1 MSPTPQELLRPERI
15 GTRDSPSP
23 FSDGYR
29 TVLGEYPLGIE
40 GDDSAA
46 RFGLCDC
53 GESQH
58 AAEESYEKGL
68 NLRISSRFPFLASK
82 ARGILRTIHLRVV
95 WLKR

>member
-1 MSPTPQELLRPERI
+1 VFRRCGHSRSPN
-15 GTRDSPSP
+15 P

-29 TVLGEYPLGIE
+29 TVLGEYPLGNE

-46 RFGLCDC
+46 RFDLCDC
-53 GESQH
+53 GESQY

-68 NLRISSRFPFLASK
+68 NLRISSRFPFLASE
-82 ARGILRTIHLRVV
+82 ARGILRPIHLRVV